1 MADPFVTTLLQ
12 RALAQGSRS
21 TVLNPLAW
29 LIGIC
34 AVASIAAFSCK
45 SPAWLGIMFG
55 GLAGISIILYL
66 VAYIYFGLTDK
77 DALRSER
84 FSIQKMAIQKGF
96 IGDNLTGYF
105 KAPDTLRSSASPSMM
120 DQKEPENR

>member
-1 MADPFVTTLLQ
+1 MPDPFVTLLQ

-21 TVLNPLAW
+21 TVLNPLGW
-29 LIGIC
+29 LTGIC
-34 AVASIAAFSCK
+34 ATASIAAFSCK

-55 GLAGISIILYL
+55 SLAGISIILYL

-96 IGDNLTGYF
+96 IGDNLSGYF
-105 KAPDTLRSSASPSMM
+105 KVTDTLHPPALPSMT
-120 DQKEPENR
+120 DQKEPGNR

>member
-1 MADPFVTTLLQ
+1 MSDAFVTLLQ

-29 LIGIC
+29 LIGIS
-34 AVASIAAFSCK
+34 AAASIAAFSCG

-55 GLAGISIILYL
+55 LLAGISIVLYL
-66 VAYIYFGLTDK
+66 LAYIYFGLTDK

-105 KAPDTLRSSASPSMM
+105 KVPDTLYPPALPSVT
-120 DQKEPENR
+120 DQKEPVE